1 MGHLAVVLVANAPAC
16 DIGSDLRGG
25 HDTTSR
31 PAACG
36 DVVDEHCRPCAV
48 TWCRRRA
55 SSRRPG
61 RKWRQP
67 GTRSSASC
75 NRPLSRPASRLAAA
89 ACPAR
94 PQGLERVQR
103 TCEGARPGRRAALP
117 RCCWSQRFAPA
128 PRCGFRSSRGPRWP
142 PQRWLARCL
151 QRGGASALYTFQIGC
166 SEKPGLTECDL
177 PADPERAHLPTRV
190 FANDPEL
197 LHGQ

>member
-1 MGHLAVVLVANAPAC
+1 VGHLAVVLVANAPAC

-25 HDTTSR
+25 HDTTGR

-94 PQGLERVQR
+94 PHGLERVR
-103 TCEGARPGRRAALP
+103 TAHMRGCPAGQESGVAALLLVAAVRSRAALWHSFIS
-117 RCCWSQRFAPA
+117 WSEMAV
-128 PRCGFRSSRGPRWP
+128 
-142 PQRWLARCL
+142 
-151 QRGGASALYTFQIGC
+151 SALVGA
-166 SEKPGLTECDL
+166 L
-177 PADPERAHLPTRV
+177 PPASRRKCAVHVPTRPWKAWSV
-190 FANDPEL
+190 MVRLAITADL
-197 LHGQ
+197 